1 MGKIIVGKEKARSFE
16 SLTGYEGRKAPSKK
30 GMTIEEQRAMA
41 EKLVKRL
48 PEEKWVGTLLA
59 HGLKDVADE
68 VNRSL
73 VEKARYE
80 AELRERRQ
88 AEEAARLEQ
97 EAAEQAERERQA
109 RLAEIMLLPEDERLV
124 ALVEEGFEEEAK
136 ALVEAR
142 NAVSDGSERKSAD
155 GPEGEGE
162 GESEE
167 SEGTEYGGAE
177 SGDEDAVQSDGE
189 GSAEKETD
197 SEVPAE
203 TPAKEPAR
211 KSAPKGG
218 KR

>member
-1 MGKIIVGKEKARSFE
+1 MGKIIVGKKKAREFE

-30 GMTIEEQRAMA
+30 GMTIGEQRVMA
-41 EKLVKRL
+41 EKLIKGL

-73 VEKARYE
+73 VGKARYE
-80 AELRERRQ
+80 AEFRERRQ

-97 EAAEQAERERQA
+97 EAAEQAERERQE

-136 ALVEAR
+136 ALVGAR
-142 NAVSDGSERKSAD
+142 NTASDGSERKSAD

-162 GESEE
+162 SED
-167 SEGTEYGGAE
+167 GGAE
-177 SGDEDAVQSDGE
+177 SGDEDAGQSDGE
-189 GSAEKETD
+189 GSAGEGTD
-197 SEVPAE
+197 SGAPAE
-203 TPAKEPAR
+203 KPAKKPVR
-211 KSAPKGG
+211 KSVPKGG

>member
-1 MGKIIVGKEKARSFE
+1 MGKIIVGKEKAREFE

-30 GMTIEEQRAMA
+30 GMTIGEQRVMA
-41 EKLVKRL
+41 EKLIKGL

-88 AEEAARLEQ
+88 AEEAARLER
-97 EAAEQAERERQA
+97 EAAEQAERERQE

-136 ALVEAR
+136 ALVGAR
-142 NAVSDGSERKSAD
+142 NAASDGSERKSAD

-162 GESEE
+162 SEE
-167 SEGTEYGGAE
+167 SEDGGAE
-177 SGDEDAVQSDGE
+177 SGDEDAGQSDGE
-189 GSAEKETD
+189 GSAGEGTD
-197 SEVPAE
+197 SGVPAE
-203 TPAKEPAR
+203 KHAKKPAR
-211 KSAPKGG
+211 KSAPKAASDEE
-218 KR
+218 